1 MANRIKEKNVI
12 IKSFGIIDML
22 NGAIGPILSPM
33 RLDIETI
40 MHLVNTGKEVY
51 EVSDDRKKEVRLTIR
66 NYNKPGLLDEPKK
79 EEVKESVAAPQIQQ
93 TEQKESVVEEVPV
106 EKEKQEQVKYYNNE
120 NKNRNG
126 KNNKNR

>member
-51 EVSDDRKKEVRLTIR
+51 EVSYDGKKEVRLTIR

-79 EEVKESVAAPQIQQ
+79 EEVKESAAPQIQQ

>member
-51 EVSDDRKKEVRLTIR
+51 EVSHDRKKEVRLTIR

-79 EEVKESVAAPQIQQ
+79 EEVKESAAPQIQQ

-120 NKNRNG
+120 NKNKNG